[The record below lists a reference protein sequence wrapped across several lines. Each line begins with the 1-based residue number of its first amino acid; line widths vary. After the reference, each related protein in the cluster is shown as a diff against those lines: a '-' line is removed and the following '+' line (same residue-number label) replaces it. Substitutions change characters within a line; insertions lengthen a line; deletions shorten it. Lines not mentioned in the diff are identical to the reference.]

1 MAFAHEVH
9 EAHSC
14 SLQRHHS
21 TSVMQN
27 SQVLF
32 LVQVVQAVT
41 LTDK

>member
-1 MAFAHEVH
+1 MAFTHGVH

-27 SQVLF
+27 FEVLF
-32 LVQVVQAVT
+32 LVQVVHALT
-41 LTDK
+41 L